1 MKLNNVVVKKF
12 AGLLL
17 MLAFLSA
24 PAANG
29 QTVVTFS
36 TPVGDFNIQLL
47 DELAPITT
55 SNFINY
61 VANNRYNN
69 TFVHRTEPGF
79 VIQGGWLSFD
89 EQANTVNPI
98 AVDDTI
104 LNEPRISNTRGT
116 VALAK
121 VGNDPNSG
129 TSQWFI
135 NLDDNTFLDSSNGGF
150 TVFGV
155 VTGDGMTVVDQIAN
169 LPAQPVINGVSF
181 NVPLI
186 DYAGGALAASN
197 FVNIQATVTQPY
209 HPNTYNET
217 TDRLNFKVDAG
228 DVGIIGLSFV
238 IESQIPEVVI
248 RALSETVIP
257 LSFTQ
262 PVFATFDAATSE
274 LVVPELAIGGSVVYR
289 NVRLQL
295 TDPEQLLFT
304 LISAE

>member
-1 MKLNNVVVKKF
+1 MKLKNAVVKKIV
-12 AGLLL
+12 GWLV
-17 MLAFLSA
+17 MLAAWTVPSA
-24 PAANG
+24 FG

-61 VANNRYNN
+61 VANNQYNN

-89 EQANTVNPI
+89 EPSNSVNEI
-98 AVDDTI
+98 TVDDAI
-104 LNEPRISNTRGT
+104 LNEALISNTRGT

-135 NLDDNTFLDSSNGGF
+135 NLADNTNLDTSNGGF

-169 LPAQPVINGVSF
+169 LPAQPVIGGVGF

-186 DYAGGALAASN
+186 NYSGGALTTAN
-197 FVNIQATVTQPY
+197 FVNIQAAVTLPY
-209 HPNTYNET
+209 HPNTYSET

-228 DVGIIGLSFV
+228 ALGRIGLSFV
-238 IESQIPEVVI
+238 IESQAPEIVI
-248 RALSETVIP
+248 RALPETSIP
-257 LSFTQ
+257 LRFSQ
-262 PVFATFDAATSE
+262 PVFATFDPATEE
-274 LVVPELAIGGSVVYR
+274 LVVPELAIGGSVAHQ